1 MAVGQSNKI
10 FSTHKG
16 RLATFVGCFCT
27 LTCKVVWFTCIITVD
42 IIFHICD
49 CVERGDILE
58 NNEDRM
64 LVRIAEMYYLENKNQ
79 SEIAKELNIHR
90 TTISRLLK
98 RARNEQIVNITI
110 NYDKAGTYIIE
121 KKLVEKYNIR
131 KAIVVPVAPDLS
143 REQKDLLLA
152 SNLGDYLK
160 EILHNDM
167 NIGFSWGA
175 TMAAVPKGLPNLDL
189 ENILCIPMIGGPSGR
204 LSSEYHVNTIAYEAA
219 KKLNGKALMIDSPA
233 FPETLDLKKS
243 LMENDYNQKLIDYWR
258 SLDIAIM
265 GIGTPALKVSE
276 SWKQFYGEDVLCYL
290 EEKNVAG
297 DIVSRFYD
305 NQGNHIDNQLDN
317 RIIGIDIN
325 VLKRI
330 DYKIGIA
337 SMYGKVDSIH
347 AALLGKYINVLVT
360 TEEIAKKLLEK

>member
-1 MAVGQSNKI
+1 M
-10 FSTHKG
+10 
-16 RLATFVGCFCT
+16 
-27 LTCKVVWFTCIITVD
+27 D
-42 IIFHICD
+42 
-49 CVERGDILE
+49 
-58 NNEDRM
+58 NNEDRL
-64 LVRIAEMYYLENKNQ
+64 LVRISEMYYLENKNQ
-79 SEIAKELNIHR
+79 SEISKELNIHR

-110 NYDKAGTYIIE
+110 NYDKAGTYVIE
-121 KKLVEKYNIR
+121 KKLVEKYHIK
-131 KAIVVPVAPDLS
+131 KAIIVPAAPDLS

-152 SNLGDYLK
+152 NNLGEYLQS
-160 EILHNDM
+160 ILDDNM

-175 TMAAVPKGLPNLDL
+175 TMSAVPKGLPNMEL

-233 FPETLDLKKS
+233 FPETLSLKKS
-243 LMENDYNQKLIDYWR
+243 LMENEYNQKLIDYWR
-258 SLDIAIM
+258 TLDIAIM
-265 GIGTPALKVSE
+265 GIGTPALKASE
-276 SWKQFYGEDVLCYL
+276 SWKQFYGEDVLSYL
-290 EEKNVAG
+290 EEQNVAG

-305 NQGNHIDNQLDN
+305 KNGNHIDNQLDS

-330 DYKIGIA
+330 SYKIGIA

-347 AALLGKYINVLVT
+347 AALLGEYINVLVT
-360 TEEIAKKLLEK
+360 TEDIAKRLLEK